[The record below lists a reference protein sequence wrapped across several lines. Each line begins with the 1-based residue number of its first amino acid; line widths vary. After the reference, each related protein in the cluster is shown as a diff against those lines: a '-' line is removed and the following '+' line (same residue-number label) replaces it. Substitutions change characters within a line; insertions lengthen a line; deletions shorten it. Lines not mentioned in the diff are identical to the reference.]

1 VSGALCSGVTGGAA
15 SGGDDGY
22 VGPGRWQV
30 AVGYRWQKSDR
41 AFIGTEEQFERRRLG
56 VISINRI
63 HLFDVGV
70 TYGVTRRFSISASV
84 PFMYATRTRPG
95 KVDQLAGFV
104 NAPDQVYRSVGFG
117 DVSLSGRVWLI
128 RPPAEKRQ
136 NNISIGFGVKLPT
149 GKKDGSTLV
158 DTPTGPRRIFNDFSI
173 QLGDGGF
180 GFFVDALAFKSFKHF
195 TLSGSG
201 TYLFN
206 PRNTNGV
213 PAGRPRPSEAVM
225 SVADQYLARAGASV
239 PIRNIRG
246 LALNFGGRLEGVP
259 SSDVFGRSDGFR
271 RPGYALSVEP
281 GVSFSRKRETWTLHV
296 PIPVLRNRIRSV
308 PEIQDNVRDAAAF
321 ADYLV
326 LVGYSRRF

>member
-1 VSGALCSGVTGGAA
+1 MSGALCSGITGGAA
-15 SGGDDGY
+15 PTDDGY
-22 VGPGRWQV
+22 LAPGDWQI
-30 AVGYRWQKSDR
+30 AIGYRWQKSDR
-41 AFIGTEEQFERRRLG
+41 AFIGTEEQVERRRLG
-56 VISINRI
+56 IISINRI

-70 TYGVTRRFSISASV
+70 SYGVTRRFSISASL

-95 KVDQLAGFV
+95 NVDQLAGFP

-117 DVSLSGRVWLI
+117 DMAVSGRVWLV

-136 NNISIGFGVKLPT
+136 NVSIGFGVKFPT
-149 GKKDGSTLV
+149 GTKDGSTIV
-158 DTPTGPRRIFNDFSI
+158 ETPTGPRRIFNDFSI

-180 GFFVDALAFKSFKHF
+180 GFSVDALAFRSFKHF

-225 SVADQYLARAGASV
+225 SVSDQYLARVGFAV
-239 PIRNIRG
+239 PVRSIRG
-246 LALNFGGRLEGVP
+246 FALNVGGRLEGVP
-259 SSDVFGRSDGFR
+259 SSDMFGKSDGFR
-271 RPGYALSVEP
+271 RPGYALSIEP
-281 GVSFSRKRETWTLHV
+281 GFSYSRKRETWTLNV

-321 ADYLV
+321 ADYLIT
-326 LVGYSRRF
+326 VGYSRRF